1 MHSKSGNIEIMISDE
16 ADEVIKKLLDSFKN
30 RYQNNVESIKG
41 SEFVFKFIVSCCI
54 TNVIKK
60 I

>member
-1 MHSKSGNIEIMISDE
+1 MHSKSGNIEIMISDQ

-30 RYQNNVESIKG
+30 RYQNNVESIKS
-41 SEFVFKFIVSCCI
+41 SEFVFRFIVSCCI

>member
-1 MHSKSGNIEIMISDE
+1 MHSKSDNIEIMISDE
-16 ADEVIKKLLDSFKN
+16 ADEVIKKLFDSFKN

-41 SEFVFKFIVSCCI
+41 NEFVFKFIFSCCI